1 MSDPEAS
8 SSRPRVVAS
17 VLVATILVVAV
28 YLFLHYRDSSPRG
41 EALGAALQVLIEK
54 QGTDLSLVARTIL
67 ENYKETRA
75 NTERWSGIYWG
86 ITFLAATLSALA
98 GVILKFEIIL
108 RSEPLKKDLAALFS
122 VAAAVLITISTGGD
136 FHRKWQAN
144 RIAAADLERAGYE
157 LLAKADNDSRAS
169 FEEIARILHTRHVAI
184 TGGTDQRTQ
193 PAQSDES
200 GSPKQ
205 K

>member
-1 MSDPEAS
+1 MSDSVAS
-8 SSRPRVVAS
+8 SSRLRVTAT
-17 VLVATILVVAV
+17 VLLACIVIAAV
-28 YLFLHYRDSSPRG
+28 YLFFHYRDSWPRG
-41 EALGAALQVLIEK
+41 EALGTALQALIAK
-54 QGTDLSLVARTIL
+54 QGTDQSLVAKTIL
-67 ENYKETRA
+67 ENYNETRA

-184 TGGTDQRTQ
+184 TGGPDQRTP